1 MKKYLYFAKKNIW
14 GLKSAT
20 HGLTDFTWEP
30 REYLLDS
37 AAEEGISVV

>member
-1 MKKYLYFAKKNIW
+1 MKNTYLLQKNIL
-14 GLKSAT
+14 GLKSTT

-30 REYLLDS
+30 IVYLLDS